1 MLTAAVL
8 FLSQA
13 KEETETALKPTDRV
27 GMNTYMRVCLLRGVV
42 HAALEVSDLLW
53 GNTEN
58 MQENHNLSEKNH
70 HGRPRAASGCTHN
83 LPGNG
88 PSPEPVSRE
97 GVAVSC

>member
-27 GMNTYMRVCLLRGVV
+27 GMNTHMRVCLLRGVV

-53 GNTEN
+53 GDTEN
-58 MQENHNLSEKNH
+58 MQENHNLSEKTITEDR
-70 HGRPRAASGCTHN
+70 G
-83 LPGNG
+83 LPLGARIISLATG
-88 PSPEPVSRE
+88 LHQSRSPEKGRL
-97 GVAVSC
+97 